1 MSNSDK
7 IVLAYTSTIFD
18 EINTNQV
25 NLEVLDLK
33 TKNWDKSLSFFDSS
47 STLVYQNPQ
56 VSISNNGIASF
67 AYQIIEKYNSIDNL
81 DNGEMLLFVNNLNT
95 PNSNWVELSNNSSF
109 CDTSTFIWDCTTGFG
124 NQNSFYIM
132 TQEYN
137 NDGVVTKPKNGVLFG
152 NQELSM
158 VLRGVKINDD
168 LTISDIDEPDTKTTQ
183 LNQIAPSYSYF
194 HNYPN
199 PFSDFT
205 TFEFSLYEPAFVTLE
220 IYNYN
225 GSKVSTLVN
234 QKLAQ
239 GVFKTNFDSGDL
251 PEGIYHSRLTVNGKT
266 TIGKIVIIK

>member
-1 MSNSDK
+1 
-7 IVLAYTSTIFD
+7 
-18 EINTNQV
+18 
-25 NLEVLDLK
+25 
-33 TKNWDKSLSFFDSS
+33 
-47 STLVYQNPQ
+47 
-56 VSISNNGIASF
+56 
-67 AYQIIEKYNSIDNL
+67 
-81 DNGEMLLFVNNLNT
+81 
-95 PNSNWVELSNNSSF
+95 
-109 CDTSTFIWDCTTGFG
+109 
-124 NQNSFYIM
+124 M

-158 VLRGVKINDD
+158 VLRGLKINDD
-168 LTISDIDEPDTKTTQ
+168 LTISDIEEPDTKTTQ

-194 HNYPN
+194 YNYPN
-199 PFSDFT
+199 PFNDFT

-234 QKLAQ
+234 QKFAQ
-239 GVFKTNFDSGDL
+239 GIFKTNFDAGDL